1 MELLAIAGQQPPH
14 HCGYG
19 NHNGSQEANG
29 RGLSSMPR
37 RLKGLKESAAFQ
49 IVLKRRAHILL
60 IAFVSVQNIRQFVA
74 VIAS

>member
-1 MELLAIAGQQPPH
+1 
-14 HCGYG
+14 
-19 NHNGSQEANG
+19 
-29 RGLSSMPR
+29 MPR